1 MQPFHLF
8 VRKDQP
14 ASLQMFKDIV
24 LYAMDHLGLIVVR
37 EIHLSSD
44 CFQVQLDTFEIVV
57 GKKMAVKKLSRGREV
72 I

>member
-1 MQPFHLF
+1 MN
-8 VRKDQP
+8 
-14 ASLQMFKDIV
+14 
-24 LYAMDHLGLIVVR
+24 HLGLIVVR